1 MARYTTKSVA
11 LAYITSFNL
20 QHHAENFLQLRAL
33 SRSQMTRARVVSGAM
48 IRTALPSSRHM
59 LSRRFGPQITCQWLV
74 AQKTYRIHQVNTC
87 VPTVF
92 RLRLTEALQRSIAD
106 AKTLDTN
113 TKPSIHDSDT
123 IVLPGSQSQVAKGPT
138 PAPPGPV
145 PSVSPASFTPATPT
159 TEKIIPPENMPLI
172 PPSPGNTV
180 PTAPPTHLSPS
191 APGNVSPIPPTH
203 SPTPKSGS
211 PPPTPPSPPKKKTG
225 RFRRFLLYMFILG
238 GFSFASGV
246 YYSLVSDNFH
256 DFFTEYIPFGE
267 EAVLYFEEREFRRRF
282 PRITNPTNRPAPPD
296 SGNQITIPS
305 KSGLSWKITEG
316 ENQGSDLASKGR
328 HMSAVD
334 KNPTPGS
341 ENAQRTPSTATPAET
356 VVAVENAKKNVPSV
370 PAKATSSRPEPKVED
385 SSPKKEPAKPV
396 QKQAPGASETA
407 KDVST
412 KAPEVNEP
420 SKIMPIAQID
430 ALKIKNAEEPLVQ
443 DLVKILNDIIT
454 VVNADNAS
462 GKYSSTIN
470 KAKSELANVG
480 GRILALKQ
488 AEKTAADKKIQ
499 STQAEF
505 DTAAKELV
513 RRLEEEMR
521 DQEARWRDE
530 FESEREKISNSY
542 QERLDVE
549 LKRSQ
554 QVSEQRIRNELL
566 EQAVTLKKDFISSIK
581 DRVETERNGRL
592 AKLSDLASSIN
603 ELESLTS
610 QWNSVIDS
618 NLQAQHLQVAVEAVR
633 TSLNTADRPR
643 PFIHELAALKE
654 LAADNPVVNAAIAS
668 VNPTAYQR
676 GVPTSAQLID
686 RFRRVAAEVRKA
698 SLLPEDAGVA
708 SHAAS
713 WALSRF
719 LFKKRGMTVGDDV
732 ESVLTRTETLL
743 EEGDLDGAAREMN
756 TLDGWARKLSVDWVQ
771 EARKVLEVRQALEVC
786 GAEVRLQGLSVN

>member
-1 MARYTTKSVA
+1 
-11 LAYITSFNL
+11 
-20 QHHAENFLQLRAL
+20 
-33 SRSQMTRARVVSGAM
+33 
-48 IRTALPSSRHM
+48 
-59 LSRRFGPQITCQWLV
+59 
-74 AQKTYRIHQVNTC
+74 
-87 VPTVF
+87 
-92 RLRLTEALQRSIAD
+92 
-106 AKTLDTN
+106 
-113 TKPSIHDSDT
+113 
-123 IVLPGSQSQVAKGPT
+123 
-138 PAPPGPV
+138 
-145 PSVSPASFTPATPT
+145 
-159 TEKIIPPENMPLI
+159 
-172 PPSPGNTV
+172 
-180 PTAPPTHLSPS
+180 
-191 APGNVSPIPPTH
+191 
-203 SPTPKSGS
+203 
-211 PPPTPPSPPKKKTG
+211 
-225 RFRRFLLYMFILG
+225 MFILG
-238 GFSFASGV
+238 GFSFAGGV
-246 YYSLVSDNFH
+246 YYSLLSDNFH

-267 EAVLYFEEREFRRRF
+267 DAVLFFEEREFRKRF

-296 SGNQITIPS
+296 SGNRITIPS
-305 KSGLSWKITEG
+305 KSGLSWKITEA
-316 ENQGSDLASKGR
+316 ENQGSDLAIKGR
-328 HMSAVD
+328 HMSAID
-334 KNPTPGS
+334 KNPAPAL
-341 ENAQRTPSTATPAET
+341 ENAQKRPPIATPPEKAE
-356 VVAVENAKKNVPSV
+356 AVQQAKKNKLSI
-370 PAKATSSRPEPKVED
+370 PAKEKASPPEPKVED
-385 SSPKKEPAKPV
+385 PTPKKGPEIPV
-396 QKQAPGASETA
+396 QKQAPTARKAA
-407 KDVST
+407 KDDSAKV
-412 KAPEVNEP
+412 PEVNEP
-420 SKIMPIAQID
+420 SKIMPIARID
-430 ALKIKNAEEPLVQ
+430 PLKIKDAEEPLVQ

-454 VVNADNAS
+454 VVNADQAS
-462 GKYSSTIN
+462 GKYSSTID
-470 KAKSELANVG
+470 KAKTELAKVG

-488 AEKTAADKKIQ
+488 AEKKTAEVKIQ
-499 STQAEF
+499 STQSEF

-530 FESEREKISNSY
+530 FESERERISNSY
-542 QERLDVE
+542 QERLETE

-592 AKLSDLASSIN
+592 SKLSDLASSIA

-618 NLQAQHLQVAVEAVR
+618 NLKTQHLQVAVEAVR
-633 TSLNTADRPR
+633 ASLDTSDRPR

-668 VNPTAYQR
+668 INPTAYQR

-719 LFKKRGMTVGDDV
+719 LFKKKGMTVGDDV

-756 TLDGWARKLSVDWVQ
+756 ALDGWARKLSVDWVQ

-786 GAEVRLQGLSVN
+786 GAEVRLQGLSVD